1 MSVALIVSLAMS
13 VYACRYNYACVCV
26 HALAS
31 GALSGSDV
39 AAAQQECVD
48 TLMQLVAIG
57 MTTSDQI
64 KTDPDFLQAK
74 QEAWLLPLLNSG
86 TS

>member
-1 MSVALIVSLAMS
+1 MCA
-13 VYACRYNYACVCV
+13 

-48 TLMQLVAIG
+48 TLMQLVATG
-57 MTTSDQI
+57 MITSDQI
-64 KTDPDFLQAK
+64 KTDPDFFQAK
-74 QEAWLLPLLNSG
+74 HEAWFLPLLNSG